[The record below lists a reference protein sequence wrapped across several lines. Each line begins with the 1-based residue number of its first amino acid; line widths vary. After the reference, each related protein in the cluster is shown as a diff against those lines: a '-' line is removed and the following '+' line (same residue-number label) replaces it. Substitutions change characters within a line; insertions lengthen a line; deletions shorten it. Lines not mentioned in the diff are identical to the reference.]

1 VTKTKLKT
9 GTLRNIT
16 INENKDRLV
25 RTGVSKE
32 IWLENHVDKISII
45 NTKTNT
51 KWKSDINLAVFS
63 QGDSIFQ
70 YINQYHQGLST
81 FAVHGGNHHYSLW
94 VRQTL

>member
-1 VTKTKLKT
+1 MKIRTDWCVQEFLK
-9 GTLRNIT
+9 GNGLKNY
-16 INENKDRLV
+16 
-25 RTGVSKE
+25 
-32 IWLENHVDKISII
+32 VDKISMI

-70 YINQYHQGLST
+70 YISITKGFQHSPCMADFGSN
-81 FAVHGGNHHYSLW
+81 NHYSLW